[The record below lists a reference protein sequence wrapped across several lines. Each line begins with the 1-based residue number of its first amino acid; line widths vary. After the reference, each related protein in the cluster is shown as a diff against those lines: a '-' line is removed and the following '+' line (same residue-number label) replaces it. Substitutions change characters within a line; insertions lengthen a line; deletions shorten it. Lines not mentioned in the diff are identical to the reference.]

1 MKPNIKIIPS
11 TWLEKDG
18 RRLDCGPYLC
28 GAVEARVQLEK
39 LQAKKEPLQEVT
51 KNGIIGIFN
60 GPRFPRTYVSDP
72 AYGIPFLGSTDMLEA
87 DLSHLP
93 LLSEKQVQSNPELL
107 IDDGWSLITCSGT
120 IGRMMFARP
129 GMRGMA
135 GSQHFMRVVPDAA
148 KIRPGFMY
156 AYLHTR
162 FGVHLVV
169 SGTYGAIIQH
179 IEPQHIAN
187 LPVPRLGVLEE
198 KCHGLIQES
207 AKLLDQYQQGIVGA
221 TKLFFES
228 VGLRDITAA
237 EWHAEGPD
245 LGFCQSLASA
255 DSLRGLNFNPRFK
268 KLCARMKEAAW
279 KPLGDICIPGTLKC
293 GNRFKRIDA
302 DPEYAYQL
310 IGQKQIF
317 WLNPE
322 GRWIAKSTVGPEV
335 LVEPGTVMVANRGTL
350 GEAELYCR
358 AEFIWGSKAVER
370 AYSQDFLRVVAN
382 SQVMLR
388 GCLYAFMRSE
398 TAFRMLRS
406 ISTGTKLL
414 EYHHTMVQEIP
425 IPFPSMDAQLEIH
438 SVIVEAYEARH
449 RAVALERE
457 AVDLVEKAIMGEA

>member
-28 GAVEARVQLEK
+28 GAVEARVLLEK
-39 LQAKKEPLQEVT
+39 LSVRKVPIHSVT
-51 KNGIIGIFN
+51 AGGINGIYHAGRE
-60 GPRFPRTYVSDP
+60 GRTYVNDS
-72 AYGIPFLGSTDMLEA
+72 AYGVPFLGSTDILSA
-87 DLSHLP
+87 DLSFLP
-93 LLSEKQVQSNPELL
+93 LLSKRQVASNPLFLL
-107 IDDGWSLITCSGT
+107 QEGWTLVTRSGT
-120 IGRMMFARP
+120 IGRMAFSRP
-129 GMRGMA
+129 GMA
-135 GSQHFMRVVPDAA
+135 GLACSEHVMRIVPDPE
-148 KIRPGFMY
+148 KILPGYLF

-162 FGVHLVV
+162 FGVPLVV

-245 LGFCQSLASA
+245 LGFCQSLVSA

-268 KLCARMKEAAW
+268 KLCSRMKEAVW

-425 IPFPSMDAQLEIH
+425 IPFPSKDAQLEIH

-457 AVDLVEKAIMGEA
+457 AVDLVEEAIMGAA

>member
-18 RRLDCGPYLC
+18 RRLDCGPYLS
-28 GAVEARVQLEK
+28 GAVEAKVLLEK
-39 LQAKKEPLQEVT
+39 TSKQALSELTKGGLQ
-51 KNGIIGIFN
+51 GIYN
-60 GPRFPRTYVSDP
+60 GPQFVRNYVNDP
-72 AYGIPFLGSTDMLEA
+72 QYGVPFLTTSSMLRA
-87 DLSHLP
+87 DLSTLP
-93 LLSEKQVQSNPELL
+93 FLRKEDAYSPKLKYLEIEETMT
-107 IDDGWSLITCSGT
+107 LITCSGT
-120 IGRMMFARP
+120 IGRMAYTRG
-129 GMRGMA
+129 GMQGMW
-135 GSQHFMRVVPDAA
+135 SNQDILKVVPDTE
-148 KIRPGFMY
+148 RVFPGYLY
-156 AYLHTR
+156 AYLCSR
-162 FGVHLVV
+162 FGIPLVI
-169 SGTYGAIIQH
+169 SGTYGAVIQH
-179 IEPQHIAN
+179 IEPQHIAH
-187 LPVPRLGVLEE
+187 LPVPRLGALEE

-207 AKLLDQYQQGIVGA
+207 AKLLDQYQQGIVAA

-268 KLCARMKEAAW
+268 KLCSRMKEAVW

-293 GNRFKRIDA
+293 GNRFRRIDA

-317 WLNPE
+317 WLKPE

-438 SVIVEAYEARH
+438 SMIVEAYESRH